1 LLCIQLFVL
10 VSTVASRMSVLP
22 PLLPVTF
29 PSVPPAA
36 AEISAS
42 VDFVSATATPVL
54 LLVDGDDAST
64 GATATTVFSAADETT
79 TSACFASLDVD
90 ALSVVLSFLPTRV
103 FLAAARCSRRL
114 YAARLK
120 KSAWP
125 PLGVETLMQS
135 LRNDDATHRD
145 VAAEDDADEDD
156 ERDDDNGFTV
166 PRRRLCVDDL
176 LGVAGSQF
184 LAQLPSVDYL
194 PCASPAPSPTVGAIG
209 CSNSSGRGGRSTLTP
224 LPSSKGRLWR
234 NVHDVRL
241 SFPLF
246 TTGTGTGSFMLEQTL
261 LGLAR
266 LPHLAALELRGIGG
280 LQPPP
285 SISTEVVAQVYSAM
299 AGQLHSLLLRGHNS
313 GGGGGDGASDG
324 LSLFLL
330 AFVEPL
336 PLLAPSLRV
345 LELCC
350 HPPASALMVLE
361 QLECLRIVNPSGLA
375 ERESLGPLASAMR
388 HLSTRHA
395 LRSLTL
401 CTLDDL
407 LLVSLLCLPEDAE
420 KRLAVTSKV
429 RSVYLTT
436 LPPLARHIDPS
447 LPSRLTDL
455 SLLDRPYGG
464 LNRSWLLE
472 PLLAGLPALERL
484 QAVVLE
490 RVFAE
495 PVPHLDVLAKLKQ
508 LHLKLPGESEATT
521 GQEQEQKHDDGFLTL
536 AHVRQCTQLRSLHL
550 DHRLTVSLD
559 FLVSVLQR
567 NGSTLEELRITGRQA
582 SLRLEGAYPVVH
594 ERLRTCC
601 PRLRRVELPL
611 TDGSGVAVASLLS
624 ALRHA
629 PALQSVSL
637 HCWSPFQI
645 AHHLDDLV
653 ASMAASV
660 SWCSTHLYLT
670 QTQRQL
676 DESDDKP
683 LADAAAMEAV
693 WPAAALL
700 ATSLSRAT
708 LQRMRILMHR
718 ADTTDCFVLRRMVD
732 ATNEQGSKLQW
743 HLHSTA
749 HRRLR

>member
-1 LLCIQLFVL
+1 
-10 VSTVASRMSVLP
+10 MSVLP

-29 PSVPPAA
+29 PSFPPS
-36 AEISAS
+36 AEVSAS
-42 VDFVSATATPVL
+42 LDFASATATPVL
-54 LLVDGDDAST
+54 LDDDDDAA
-64 GATATTVFSAADETT
+64 GAIAAAP

-125 PLGVETLMQS
+125 PLHVETLMQS
-135 LRNDDATHRD
+135 LRDEDATHRESGGAD
-145 VAAEDDADEDD
+145 DDADDVD

-176 LGVAGSQF
+176 LGAGGSQF
-184 LAQLPSVDYL
+184 LAQLPSVDYS
-194 PCASPAPSPTVGAIG
+194 PCASPAPSPTAGAIG
-209 CSNSSGRGGRSTLTP
+209 CSTSSGSGGRSMLMP
-224 LPSSKGRLWR
+224 LPSPKGRLWR

-241 SFPLF
+241 SLPLF
-246 TTGTGTGSFMLEQTL
+246 TMGTGTGSFMLEQTL

-266 LPHLAALELRGIGG
+266 LPHLAALELRGLGLGG

-285 SISTEVVAQVYSAM
+285 SISTEVVAQFYSAM
-299 AGQLHSLLLRGHNS
+299 AGQLHSLLLRGHS
-313 GGGGGDGASDG
+313 HSGVGGGGGGSGGSDG
-324 LSLFLL
+324 LSPSLL

-350 HPPASALMVLE
+350 HPHASALMALE
-361 QLECLRIVNPSGLA
+361 SLECLRIVNPSGLA
-375 ERESLGPLASAMR
+375 ERESLGPLASAIR
-388 HLSTRHA
+388 HLSARHA

-420 KRLAVTSKV
+420 KRLALTSKV

-490 RVFAE
+490 SVYAE
-495 PVPHLDVLAKLKQ
+495 PVPDIDVLAKLKQ

-521 GQEQEQKHDDGFLTL
+521 VQEQEQNADDGFLTL
-536 AHVRQCTQLRSLHL
+536 THVRQCTQLRSLQL

-670 QTQRQL
+670 QR
-676 DESDDKP
+676 DESDDT
-683 LADAAAMEAV
+683 LANVAAMEAV
-693 WPAAALL
+693 WPTA
-700 ATSLSRAT
+700 SLPIASLNRAT
-708 LQRMRILMHR
+708 LQRMRILVHR
-718 ADTTDCFVLRRMVD
+718 ADTTDCFVLRR
-732 ATNEQGSKLQW
+732 TNENHNEQGSKLQW